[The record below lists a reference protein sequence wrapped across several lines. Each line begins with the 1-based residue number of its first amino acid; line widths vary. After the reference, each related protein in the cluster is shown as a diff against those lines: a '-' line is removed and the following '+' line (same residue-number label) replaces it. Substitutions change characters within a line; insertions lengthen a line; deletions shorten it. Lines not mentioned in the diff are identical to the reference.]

1 MAKQMTSNR
10 PYLLRALYQ
19 WIIDNG
25 MTPHVLV
32 DAGDSEAL
40 VPAEHV
46 KDGKIVLNISPQ
58 AVPDLVIGDDAMT
71 FRARFSG
78 RSIAV
83 RIPLRALLAI
93 YARENGKGM
102 AFPPESPDTGSPAP
116 EGGDRRPVLKVVK

>member
-1 MAKQMTSNR
+1 MTSNR

-19 WIIDNG
+19 WIVDNG

-32 DAGDSEAL
+32 DARDPGAM

-58 AVPDLVIGDDAMT
+58 AVPDLVMGDETVT

-78 RSIAV
+78 RPFAV
-83 RIPLRALLAI
+83 RVPLRSLLAI

-102 AFPPESPDTGSPAP
+102 AFPPESPDTDSPAP
-116 EGGDRRPVLKVVK
+116 EGGDKRPALRVVK